1 MNRRTF
7 LIGLG
12 TAVLLW
18 QTAAGD
24 AHAEGDEVAVVVNR
38 ANPASAMN
46 RSQLRALFKAKTSE
60 FPRGGRATPVNL
72 PPDNAT
78 RQAFDLAV
86 LGLTPEEVERFW
98 LDSKIRS
105 GTGAPRHLPGPAVML
120 RFVAADDTA
129 IGYLPA
135 ADATDGV
142 RVVARIRG
150 GQVVAP

>member
-7 LIGLG
+7 LMGLG
-12 TAVLLW
+12 AAVLLW
-18 QTAAGD
+18 QTAPAD
-24 AHAEGDEVAVVVNR
+24 AYAESDEIAVVVNKT
-38 ANPASAMN
+38 NPTTAMN
-46 RSQLRALFKAKTSE
+46 RSQLRALFKVKATE

-72 PPDNAT
+72 PPDGSV
-78 RQAFDLAV
+78 RQAFDVAV

-105 GTGAPRHLPGPAVML
+105 GTGAPRHLPGPAAL
-120 RFVAADDTA
+120 LHFVASDETA

-135 ADATDGV
+135 ADATGAV